1 VTRTQRSPR
10 LRGHTPGD
18 SKARARRLSMA
29 QTPPPPK
36 RFEDLPDDLF
46 SPRVEQP
53 VEKVFPWVLTGAV
66 RATPLLPSVF
76 GTNRN
81 VSGRPPLPFPLF
93 EYCAVRGAMSL
104 IMGTLRG
111 AASRCC
117 PAAVGPVARR
127 VCRRVRRTPS
137 GCSTLR
143 PTRACLSVRLCMSCS
158 IDSDGWGARARC

>member
-1 VTRTQRSPR
+1 
-10 LRGHTPGD
+10 
-18 SKARARRLSMA
+18 MA

-53 VEKVFPWVLTGAV
+53 VEKVFPWVLSGAV

-76 GTNRN
+76 GTNRD

-111 AASRCC
+111 AASRCR

-137 GCSTLR
+137 GCLHPPSL
-143 PTRACLSVRLCMSCS
+143 ACVLVRLCMSHS
-158 IDSDGWGARARC
+158 IGSDGWGARARC